1 LVKRLKADPENFSIM
16 YSRKIPT
23 RNISKDIEKNI
34 VKELKIE
41 KDLIKNKVIP
51 IKSV

>member
-1 LVKRLKADPENFSIM
+1 M